1 MLRPLIQRKFARQ
14 LHSIDA
20 FLSQQPIRK
29 TIIIRLLPVGSN
41 VVTNLLAGTT
51 LVSPLHI
58 SNNLSRFT
66 QPFFTTV
73 WPLLAVALLLIFTGI
88 GLRDPWPADEPK
100 FALIAKEIVETGQWF
115 FPARGQELHPDK
127 PPYSWLGSCCLA
139 FNFYWRQKQPKLMPW
154 FVLGSL
160 SVLWIASLLF
170 GRRQIQLVCHG
181 MVFYGD
187 WGNY

>member
-100 FALIAKEIVETGQWF
+100 FALIAKEIVETGQ
-115 FPARGQELHPDK
+115 
-127 PPYSWLGSCCLA
+127 
-139 FNFYWRQKQPKLMPW
+139 FYWRQKQPKLMPW